1 MTSVVYLLLGVFN
14 ILGWILA
21 IEQIPQTITDFFLG
35 TTDNWITVLLIINVV
50 VFLLGTVMEPVPLM
64 VLVGPM
70 LMPVIE
76 KYGIDPVHFGVVFV
90 LNVVIGVV
98 TPPIGTNMFIT
109 CSIAR
114 CSVAE
119 FSREA
124 VPFLLALV
132 LLLMVVTYVP
142 QITLFLP
149 RLLGG

>member
-1 MTSVVYLLLGVFN
+1 
-14 ILGWILA
+14 
-21 IEQIPQTITDFFLG
+21 
-35 TTDNWITVLLIINVV
+35 
-50 VFLLGTVMEPVPLM
+50 MEPVPLM

-119 FSREA
+119 FSWEA